1 MMMMK
6 MNKKEKDEFTILL
19 IIVQNVDARID
30 KLFNA
35 WPCAGCC
42 VSVGL
47 CMALDMQHDG
57 GIRCILLA
65 RDRLS
70 PQRQV

>member
-35 WPCAGCC
+35 
-42 VSVGL
+42 
-47 CMALDMQHDG
+47 
-57 GIRCILLA
+57 
-65 RDRLS
+65 
-70 PQRQV
+70 